1 MYCYCFYCNLFITL
15 GAILTVF
22 LAKDMLLP
30 THNLLQKSMVMKL
43 LHLNQLLLLNLPQT
57 PHQMHPN
64 LVLLHLPL
72 LQSQP
77 NQCQEKKLSK
87 LLLVFCTSH
96 NSILALIFLKLSIFS
111 AQSNLQKIFTT

>member
-1 MYCYCFYCNLFITL
+1 
-15 GAILTVF
+15 
-22 LAKDMLLP
+22 
-30 THNLLQKSMVMKL
+30 
-43 LHLNQLLLLNLPQT
+43 LLLLNLPQT